1 MRGLKQDRIG
11 EEISVE
17 TREEERWFWS
27 GSYFSISDREYDRGE
42 RPIERSSER
51 DYGFCGHCVGAHRI
65 RVFRSPD
72 WSLTGFSSLHLLQ
85 TQTPTLQEPVTRQ
98 LFELDHDDLFDL
110 LPEIP
115 LWIKNPDYERVDWF
129 NRFIYDMWPYIDK
142 AVCGIIRSTTKPIFA
157 EYIGKFQ
164 IESIEFES
172 LTLGSL
178 PPTIHGMKVYE
189 TNEKEIVFE
198 PAVRWAG
205 NPNITVTVRI
215 LFMQI
220 TVQLLDLQVFAAPR
234 VTLKP
239 LVPTF
244 PCFSNIVVSLMEKPH
259 VDFGLKILGGD
270 IMAIPGLYRF
280 VQEISDSNIFYPP
293 YFSYFLVTRATKKP
307 VGILHVKVIRAFK
320 LLKMDLLGT
329 SDPYVKLSLSGE
341 RLPSKKTSVKMK
353 NLNPEWNEEFKLIV
367 KDPESQFL
375 QLRVFDWEK
384 VGSHDKLGMQI
395 VPLNL
400 LSPNVTQSFTLDLVK
415 SMDPKHN
422 QKKKPRGKI
431 VVDLTFNPFKEDND
445 KLGEHSGSL
454 VRKESVVGRAF
465 EDISAGG
472 AGVLLVAIQ
481 GAEDVEGKKHNNP
494 YASVL
499 FKGEKKKTKVLRKTR
514 DPCWNEDFQYMLE
527 EAPVNDKILI
537 EVLSKRSLV
546 GFRSTIC
553 RPNSEGTFD
562 FSQSKMEPPTFA
574 EPLLPWMSSPP
585 PARRNGLISSLLQRL
600 SCCGRFNCCCCC
612 RPLFEEEF
620 PPP

>member
-1 MRGLKQDRIG
+1 MGFVGTLLGLIG
-11 EEISVE
+11 
-17 TREEERWFWS
+17 F
-27 GSYFSISDREYDRGE
+27 GFFGL
-42 RPIERSSER
+42 PIGLLL
-51 DYGFCGHCVGAHRI
+51 GF
-65 RVFRSPD
+65 
-72 WSLTGFSSLHLLQ
+72 LLFIYSK
-85 TQTPTLQEPVTRQ
+85 PKPIQEPVTRQ
-98 LFELDHDDLFDL
+98 LFELDHDELFDL

-115 LWIKNPDYERVDWF
+115 LWIKNPDYERVDWL
-129 NRFIYDMWPYIDK
+129 NRFIYNMWPYIDK

-172 LTLGSL
+172 LTLGTL

-189 TNEKEIVFE
+189 TNEKEIVLE

-205 NPNITVTVRI
+205 NPNITVTVKV

-220 TVQLLDLQVFAAPR
+220 TMQLLDLQVFAAPR

-244 PCFSNIVVSLMEKPH
+244 PCFSNIVISLMEKPH
-259 VDFGLKILGGD
+259 VDFGLKLLGGD

-280 VQEISDSNIFYPP
+280 VQETIKKQVARLYLWPQILEIPILDS
-293 YFSYFLVTRATKKP
+293 STATKKP
-307 VGILHVKVIRAFK
+307 VGILHVKVIRALK

-400 LSPNVTQSFTLDLVK
+400 LSPNETQSFTLDLVK

-431 VVDLTFNPFKEDND
+431 MVDLTFNPFKEDND
-445 KLGEHSGSL
+445 KFGEHSGSL
-454 VRKESVVGRAF
+454 VRKESMVGRAS
-465 EDISAGG
+465 EDMSSGG

-494 YASVL
+494 YALVL
-499 FKGEKKKTKVLRKTR
+499 FRGEKKKTKLLRKTR

-527 EAPVNDKILI
+527 EAPVNDKIHI

-546 GFRSTIC
+546 GFRSTESLGHVEINLVDIVNNG
-553 RPNSEGTFD
+553 RINQKYHLINS
-562 FSQSKMEPPTFA
+562 K
-574 EPLLPWMSSPP
+574 
-585 PARRNGLISSLLQRL
+585 NGKIHVEIQW
-600 SCCGRFNCCCCC
+600 NTT
-612 RPLFEEEF
+612 
-620 PPP
+620 

>member
-1 MRGLKQDRIG
+1 MGFVGTVLGLIG
-11 EEISVE
+11 
-17 TREEERWFWS
+17 F
-27 GSYFSISDREYDRGE
+27 GFFGL
-42 RPIERSSER
+42 PIGLLL
-51 DYGFCGHCVGAHRI
+51 GF
-65 RVFRSPD
+65 
-72 WSLTGFSSLHLLQ
+72 LLFIYSKPKPQ
-85 TQTPTLQEPVTRQ
+85 PLQEPVTRQ

-115 LWIKNPDYERVDWF
+115 LWIKNPDYERVDWL
-129 NRFIYDMWPYIDK
+129 NKFIYDMWPYIDK

-157 EYIGKFQ
+157 EYIGKFL

-259 VDFGLKILGGD
+259 VDFGLKLLGGD
-270 IMAIPGLYRF
+270 IMAIPGLYQF
-280 VQEISDSNIFYPP
+280 VQETIKKQVARLYLWPQILEIPILDS
-293 YFSYFLVTRATKKP
+293 TTATKKP
-307 VGILHVKVIRAFK
+307 VGILHVKVIRALK

-329 SDPYVKLSLSGE
+329 SDPYVKVSLSGE

-445 KLGEHSGSL
+445 KFGEHSGSL

-494 YASVL
+494 YALVL

-527 EAPVNDKILI
+527 EAPVNDKINI

-546 GFRSTIC
+546 GFRSTESLGHVEINLVDVVNNG
-553 RPNSEGTFD
+553 RINQKYHLINS
-562 FSQSKMEPPTFA
+562 K
-574 EPLLPWMSSPP
+574 
-585 PARRNGLISSLLQRL
+585 NGKIHVEIQW
-600 SCCGRFNCCCCC
+600 NTT
-612 RPLFEEEF
+612 
-620 PPP
+620 